1 NKVAIV
7 FDELHKSVT
16 KSSVPVCQLRANYS
30 NSNADVQMLD
40 LYDVLSFDNP
50 DGGAWKQGWD
60 VTYDKEKVAEEK
72 TLHVIVL
79 PHSHCD
85 PGWIKTF
92 EEYYHSQT
100 RNILDGMV
108 KHLGEEQQKDMRFIY
123 AEISFLEMWW
133 RDQNDDVKKKVI
145 QLLKDGQ
152 LEIVTGGWVMTDEAN
167 AHYFSIIAELMEGH
181 EWIRNHIGQGMV

>member
-1 NKVAIV
+1 IAGDANHKAVEEEQKGVIPEPNRGNKVAVV

-60 VTYDKEKVAEEK
+60 VTYDKDKVAEEK
-72 TLHVIVL
+72 TLQVIVL

-100 RNILDGMV
+100 RNILDGMM
-108 KHLGEEQQKDMRFIY
+108 KHLGEEQQ
-123 AEISFLEMWW
+123 
-133 RDQNDDVKKKVI
+133 
-145 QLLKDGQ
+145 
-152 LEIVTGGWVMTDEAN
+152 
-167 AHYFSIIAELMEGH
+167 IAER
-181 EWIRNHIGQGMV
+181 WPTRNCDRWLGDDR